1 MAPTLGTDVSSLPPE
16 GADFPRSGPA
26 ENHGPTIPAARASLP
41 PEGVAPPW
49 DGPAA
54 GPAPLL
60 DVKGLRVSF
69 GGKEVV
75 HGVSFSIAAGEK
87 LALVGESGSGKTVTA
102 LALLRLVQN
111 AELSGSA
118 RLFGP
123 QPTSTVREMLLIQ
136 ERELLGIRGSEIA
149 MIFQEPMTALN
160 PLFTV
165 GDQIAEV
172 LQLKQALSKRQAWD
186 AAIEALAVT
195 GIPEP
200 ARRARSFPHQL
211 SGGQRQRAMIAMAL
225 ACRPR
230 LLLADE
236 PTTALDVTLR
246 GQILDLLS
254 DLQRQTGMA
263 VLLITH
269 DLNLVRKFADRVAV
283 MENGLLV
290 EEGAVAD
297 VFASPQHA
305 YTRKLIDSRPAR
317 DVAESLPDP
326 AAVPVMQASAM
337 RVSYPV
343 RLPGVAGWFKS
354 DEFVAV
360 KGASFRIPAGQT
372 LGVVGESGSGK
383 STLALAALGLH
394 PHRGE
399 LWAAGQQWSGDAAAN
414 KRIRRAVQVV
424 FQDPFSSLSPRMTV
438 EEIVG
443 EGLRVHEPGL
453 SAAERREQVIAA
465 LADVGMVEEQDFVAG
480 PPQDKM
486 HPPGG
491 QQATR
496 SEGARGQYFPGLL
509 QRYPH
514 EFSGGQRQR
523 LAIARALIVQP
534 QLLVLD
540 EPTSALDVT
549 IQKQVLQLLQ
559 KLQRERGLSY
569 LLITHD
575 VDVIRAMA
583 HQVMVMKDGEV
594 LETGPVAQVLDQP
607 EHPYTRILVAA
618 QG

>member
-1 MAPTLGTDVSSLPPE
+1 MAPTLRTEVSSLPPE
-16 GADFPRSGPA
+16 GAV
-26 ENHGPTIPAARASLP
+26 P
-41 PEGVAPPW
+41 PGG
-49 DGPAA
+49 GPAA
-54 GPAPLL
+54 GRTSSAPGTGAPLL
-60 DVKGLRVSF
+60 DVRDLRVAF
-69 GGKEVV
+69 GGKAVV
-75 HGVSFSIAAGEK
+75 HGVNFSIAPGEK

-102 LALLRLVQN
+102 LSLLRLVQN
-111 AELSGSA
+111 ADITGSA
-118 RLFGP
+118 SLFGP
-123 QPTSTVREMLLIQ
+123 EPMSGGRDLLSIP
-136 ERELLGIRGSEIA
+136 ERELRGIRGEEVA

-160 PLFTV
+160 PLFSV

-172 LQLKQALSKRQAWD
+172 LELKHALSKRQAWD
-186 AAIEALAVT
+186 AAVEALAAT

-200 ARRARSFPHQL
+200 ARRALSFPHQL

-246 GQILDLLS
+246 MQILELLS

-283 MENGLLV
+283 MENGHLV
-290 EEGAVAD
+290 EEGAVAQ
-297 VFASPQHA
+297 VFDYPQHA

-317 DVAESLPDP
+317 DVVAQAAP
-326 AAVPVMQASAM
+326 AGASPVMRAAGL
-337 RVSYPV
+337 RAAYPV
-343 RLPGVAGWFKS
+343 RIPGVRGWFRKG
-354 DEFVAV
+354 EFVAV
-360 KGASFRIPAGQT
+360 KGADFEVAPGST

-383 STLALAALGLH
+383 STVALAALGLM
-394 PHRGE
+394 PHTGE
-399 LWAAGQQWSGDAAAN
+399 LEAMGQRWGDGAAGN
-414 KRIRRAVQVV
+414 KAIRRRVQVV

-443 EGLRVHEPGL
+443 EGLLVHEPGL
-453 SAAERREQVIAA
+453 PPVARREQVIAA
-465 LADVGMVEEQDFVAG
+465 LADVGMGESQ
-480 PPQDKM
+480 
-486 HPPGG
+486 
-491 QQATR
+491 
-496 SEGARGQYFPGLL
+496 FPGLL

-583 HQVMVMKDGEV
+583 HHVMVMKDGEV
-594 LETGPVAQVLDQP
+594 LETGTVDQVLDAPQ
-607 EHPYTRILVAA
+607 HPYTKILVAA
-618 QG
+618 QV